1 MDPDRGDPGNG
12 HPILR
17 IGVHSS
23 AAGKAKWEFRPNG
36 KFRMAG
42 DDLPAQN
49 LDLAQPELTGEIRYV
64 ARQPILDLR
73 GEVYAYELLFRPG
86 PEAAFRG
93 DGDHATRTMLDNSV
107 IFGMEKLTAGLP
119 AFVNCTMESLTER
132 LVEVLPPSI
141 TVLEI
146 LETLEP
152 TAKLI
157 AACHRLKAAGYRI
170 ALDDFIW
177 EPKFEPLV
185 EMADYIKVDFIQTD
199 GTGRQELFN
208 RLIDS
213 AAVLV
218 AEKVETQ
225 EEYKQACAEGFTL
238 FQGYYFCRPL
248 LLKYRKIPANKSSHI
263 QILQL
268 LQHDPLDL
276 HRLSELVKRD
286 TSLTYRF
293 LRLVNSPVCA
303 IRQEVNSIKSALI
316 LVGDDAIRRII
327 TLAITSEF
335 SAKQPPEILRISFVR
350 GRFCELAA
358 GLCALSQAEQ
368 YLLGMFSMLPAM
380 LRIPMA
386 DLVAALSLREKIR
399 EALLG
404 AVSFESSLLRWV
416 EFHERGNWENCDV
429 IVRSHG
435 FNQVELIRCYAEALS
450 WVETVLN
457 FAR

>member
-1 MDPDRGDPGNG
+1 M
-12 HPILR
+12 LR
-17 IGVHSS
+17 C
-23 AAGKAKWEFRPNG
+23 
-36 KFRMAG
+36 
-42 DDLPAQN
+42 L
-49 LDLAQPELTGEIRYV
+49 V
-64 ARQPILDLR
+64 A
-73 GEVYAYELLFRPG
+73 
-86 PEAAFRG
+86 
-93 DGDHATRTMLDNSV
+93 
-107 IFGMEKLTAGLP
+107 
-119 AFVNCTMESLTER
+119 
-132 LVEVLPPSI
+132 
-141 TVLEI
+141 
-146 LETLEP
+146 
-152 TAKLI
+152 
-157 AACHRLKAAGYRI
+157 YRI
-170 ALDDFIW
+170 ALDDFTW

-185 EMADYIKVDFIQTD
+185 EMANYIKVDFIQTD
-199 GTGRQELFN
+199 GAG
-208 RLIDS
+208 
-213 AAVLV
+213 AARV
-218 AEKVETQ
+218 VESPHRHRGCHGGGEGGVESQ
-225 EEYKQACAEGFTL
+225 EEYKQACVEGFTL

-248 LLKYRKIPANKSSHI
+248 LLKYRKIRANRISHI
-263 QILQL
+263 QILKL

-335 SAKQPPEILRISFVR
+335 SAKQPPEILRMAFVR